1 MSEHMQRAGIGT
13 LFMLVGLLAA
23 CGDKESPPAQTA
35 EDETAPVAAQKAA
48 ANRGTSP
55 GKPSPPISIDYKVIG
70 VPIVGQPVTVELEV
84 SSSIAVREMRVS
96 YQVMDPVVLFL
107 PETQAREALFTE
119 VAEGQARSPRVSVI
133 PQAEGRS
140 YLGVL
145 VEIDT
150 DEGLW
155 TRAASIPIQ
164 VGSVRAEP
172 RLNGELQTDEQGEAV
187 ISMPARED

>member
-1 MSEHMQRAGIGT
+1 MDGYLNRKNIGAMLLLA
-13 LFMLVGLLAA
+13 LFVAA
-23 CGDKESPPAQTA
+23 CGDNEGPPAQTA
-35 EDETAPVAAQKAA
+35 TGDSAPVAAQKAA

-55 GKPSPPISIDYKVIG
+55 GKPSPPISIDYKVVG

-140 YLGVL
+140 YLGVM

>member
-1 MSEHMQRAGIGT
+1 MTVLGRLDGDCHALAKATREVASAENNLIIEGSQAT
-13 LFMLVGLLAA
+13 LI
-23 CGDKESPPAQTA
+23 
-35 EDETAPVAAQKAA
+35 
-48 ANRGTSP
+48 TSP
-55 GKPSPPISIDYKVIG
+55 LRFAKEHII
-70 VPIVGQPVTVELEV
+70 T
-84 SSSIAVREMRVS
+84 VREMRVS

-119 VAEGQARSPRVSVI
+119 VAEGQIRSPRVSVI

-164 VGSVRAEP
+164 VGNVRAEP